1 MPSGEW
7 SISSNGDSR
16 VGVVIVEGKCA
27 VSVDSAISGT
37 KALLPLMVGKVR
49 RRGREAAE
57 ASGGRRVCCWVG
69 IRGEG
74 PQEVSGEKKGELGE
88 RMSGEKQ
95 DVVAIS
101 EKQDVRDVTL
111 SLWVAR

>member
-1 MPSGEW
+1 M
-7 SISSNGDSR
+7 
-16 VGVVIVEGKCA
+16 
-27 VSVDSAISGT
+27 
-37 KALLPLMVGKVR
+37 R

-57 ASGGRRVCCWVG
+57 ASDGRRVGGAVG

-74 PQEVSGEKKGELGE
+74 PQEESGEKKGEVGD

-101 EKQDVRDVTL
+101 EKQDVNDVTL
-111 SLWVAR
+111 SLWVV